1 MLESCCGEV
10 TQKKEYLMLMADL
23 ERPVSM
29 SETEKLAMSLH
40 KFRPRQMDDG
50 KRADWRVVSR
60 YVDRMKTLYQAE

>member
-1 MLESCCGEV
+1 
-10 TQKKEYLMLMADL
+10 MLMADL